1 MLHVSVLV
9 NLYNKQKA
17 AYDYAVQYSG
27 TDSNITRDTYK
38 ALATIT
44 YETLKECSRYTVGRW
59 MYEIGLTSICIATL
73 LSKIDIEKI
82 QSPAQLLSY
91 AGLSSRKTPYC
102 KEVRNVMIYIGD
114 EFASNTQCGVYYDMV
129 HDKYEQLCELYP
141 DAEPDKMM
149 FKAKVHAEKQ
159 FLIDLYNM
167 MKELKESEVTC

>member
-27 TDSNITRDTYK
+27 TKSDVSKAAYK
-38 ALATIT
+38 ALAAIT
-44 YETLKECSRYTVGRW
+44 YETIKECSNYTAGKW
-59 MYEIGLTSICIATL
+59 MLNMGFPSIAVATL

-91 AGLSSRKTPYC
+91 AGLASHKTPYC
-102 KEVRNVMIYIGD
+102 KEVRGVMIYIGD
-114 EFASNTQCGVYYDMV
+114 EFASNTKCDIYYDML
-129 HDKYEQLCELYP
+129 HDKYEQLCELNP
-141 DAEPDKMM
+141 DTEPNKLM
-149 FKAKVHAEKQ
+149 FKAKVHTEKQ

-167 MKELKESEVTC
+167 MKELKDAEVTC